1 MIKKTSITLITI
13 FIFSVNCY
21 AEGQD
26 GIDSIISLGYYIW
39 AFMCISLYTII
50 GGIIIKLFL
59 LKFKLLVKN
68 QTLKAFSI
76 SLIITLFLSVIFG
89 KAFIFLI
96 WDYL

>member
-1 MIKKTSITLITI
+1 MKKYSCALIAI
-13 FIFSVNCY
+13 FILNTNCY

-26 GIDSIISLGYYIW
+26 GITAILSLGYYIW
-39 AFMCISLYTII
+39 ALMCISLYTII
-50 GGIIIKLFL
+50 GGIVLKLFL

-76 SLIITLFLSVIFG
+76 SLFITIFLSVIYG
-89 KAFIFLI
+89 KSFTFLI